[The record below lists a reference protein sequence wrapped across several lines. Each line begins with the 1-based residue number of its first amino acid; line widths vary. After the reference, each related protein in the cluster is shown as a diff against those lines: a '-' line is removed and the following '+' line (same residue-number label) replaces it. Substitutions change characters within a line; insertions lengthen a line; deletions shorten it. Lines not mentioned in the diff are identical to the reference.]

1 MARKKEA
8 KKDSK
13 IVKAVKKSDY
23 PTLRLVDEKE
33 IAMDFA
39 KKIYLKFDKMIKS
52 VVLFGSTVKATAS
65 VSSDID
71 IIVILDDVSIQWD
84 EELTVWYREELGKI
98 IQANPYKKELH
109 INTVKLSTW
118 WQDLIN
124 GDPVVI
130 NVIRYGETLLDM
142 GGYFNPLK
150 VLLQQG
156 KIKSTPEAIYTLLQR
171 APQHMARS
179 RASEMGAVEGLYW
192 AMVDSAHAALMTA
205 KQIPPSPEHVSIMLK
220 EQFVDKG
227 LLKMNYVTDYRD
239 LYVLH
244 RRIVHGD
251 ITNLKGAE
259 IDIWQEKTDNF
270 VRAMAEIIK
279 KLIR

>member
-52 VVLFGSTVKATAS
+52 VVLFG
-65 VSSDID
+65 
-71 IIVILDDVSIQWD
+71 
-84 EELTVWYREELGKI
+84 
-98 IQANPYKKELH
+98 
-109 INTVKLSTW
+109 NTVKLSTW

-179 RASEMGAVEGLYW
+179 R
-192 AMVDSAHAALMTA
+192 
-205 KQIPPSPEHVSIMLK
+205 
-220 EQFVDKG
+220 
-227 LLKMNYVTDYRD
+227 
-239 LYVLH
+239 
-244 RRIVHGD
+244 
-251 ITNLKGAE
+251 
-259 IDIWQEKTDNF
+259 
-270 VRAMAEIIK
+270 
-279 KLIR
+279 